1 MTPFVSMLP
10 RKKSAVLVLFL
21 ALLGLSAAKSVGAQA
36 FDLDKGRVALTRL
49 DGLWRFHPGDDARW
63 AEPAF
68 DDSSWPL
75 LRSDRGWSSQGYPA
89 MSGFGWYRFSVRIP
103 AGSQPLALYF
113 PRLMT
118 SYEVYADGHQLGAFG
133 GLPPYRKLLTGRPP
147 LYVLPGV
154 GFPAEKTEVIAIR
167 VWHWPFWARYY
178 GGGPQ
183 SAGYVGEISAVDRMR
198 RDEFPGNPWNWAPP
212 LFSAL
217 MCLIGGIF
225 ALGFAWQH
233 RRERE
238 YLWFGVWLLFKAYFD
253 GLASFANFAAIN
265 IDFREISRAMAEAGG
280 ILASL
285 AFYSHLLRGRKDWL
299 FWLSAIAALTR
310 PLPFTLAML
319 GVLTQKQVNACNFA
333 TLLPGVAWVVI
344 LVISRAWRGI
354 PDARLLL
361 APTLLQEGVIV
372 AGIIS
377 FEAFALGFTHGSSSA
392 NKFITLTLRPF
403 MDVIFLSAVL
413 AILVGRFTRT
423 RRHEEHL
430 AGELQAARTVQQVL
444 IPEEVPSIPG
454 FAIESCY
461 IPAGEVGGD
470 FFQIL
475 PAKNGGVLAVIGDV
489 SGKGMPAA
497 MTVSLLVGTFRT
509 LAHYTQSPAEIL
521 AAMNQRMLARSSGG
535 FTTCLVLTVSAAG
548 KLTAA
553 NAGHIAPYV
562 NGNELSLING
572 LPLGLSAHEQYI
584 ESVFPLAPG
593 EQLTL
598 VTDGVVEAR
607 ATNGELLGFERVK
620 AMATHSAD
628 SIARAAQNYGQ
639 DDDVT
644 VLTLHLAP
652 A

>member
-1 MTPFVSMLP
+1 MLP
-10 RKKSAVLVLFL
+10 RKKPAVLLLFL
-21 ALLGLSAAKSVGAQA
+21 ALLGLSAVNSVGAQA

-49 DGLWRFHPGDDARW
+49 DGLWRFHPGDDGRW
-63 AEPAF
+63 ADPAF

-75 LRSDRGWSSQGYPA
+75 LRSDRGWNSQGYPG
-89 MSGFGWYRFSVRIP
+89 MSGFGWYRFSIRIP
-103 AGSQPLALYF
+103 AGAQPLALYF

-118 SYEVYADGHQLGAFG
+118 SYEVYADGQKLGAFG
-133 GLPPYRKLLTGRPP
+133 LMPPYRKMLTGRPP

-154 GFPAEKTEVIAIR
+154 GSPAEKTVVIAIR
-167 VWHWPFWARYY
+167 VWHWPFWAHYY

-183 SAGYVGEISAVDRMR
+183 SAGYVGEISAVDRIR
-198 RDEFPGNPWNWAPP
+198 RDDFPGNPQTWVPP
-212 LFSAL
+212 LFAAM

-253 GLASFANFAAIN
+253 GLASFANFAALN

-319 GVLTQKQVNACNFA
+319 GVLTQTQVNTCNFA
-333 TLLPGVAWVVI
+333 TLLPSVAWIVI
-344 LVISRAWRGI
+344 LVIARAWRGI

-377 FEAFALGFTHGSSSA
+377 FEAFALGLTHGSSSA
-392 NKFITLTLRPF
+392 NKFITLTVRPF
-403 MDVIFLSAVL
+403 VDVIFLSAML

-430 AGELQAARTVQQVL
+430 AGELQAARVVQQIL
-444 IPEEVPSIPG
+444 IPDEIPAIPG
-454 FAIESCY
+454 FTIQSCY

-475 PAKNGGVLAVIGDV
+475 TIKDGGVLAIIGDV

-497 MTVSLLVGTFRT
+497 MTVSLLVGTVRT
-509 LAHYTQSPAEIL
+509 LAHYTESPGEIL
-521 AAMNQRMLARSSGG
+521 AAMNQRMLGRSQGG
-535 FTTCLVLTVSAAG
+535 FTTCLALRVDADGTV
-548 KLTAA
+548 TIA
-553 NAGHIAPYV
+553 NAGHIAPYLAGCEV
-562 NGNELSLING
+562 ATENG
-572 LPLGLSAHEQYI
+572 LPLGLSGATEYA
-584 ESVFPLAPG
+584 ETTTELRG
-593 EQLTL
+593 NDRLTL
-598 VTDGVVEAR
+598 LTDGVVEAR
-607 ATNGELLGFERVK
+607 NGQGELMGFERTR
-620 AMATHSAD
+620 ALSNESAER
-628 SIARAAQNYGQ
+628 IADAAKRFGQ
-639 DDDVT
+639 EDDIT
-644 VLTLHLAP
+644 VLTLGFQPLPLP